1 MKSVKTIRVLFI
13 AALLLL
19 PAWSFAKS
27 QVKASTIIDQINAGK
42 AVQYKNADIVG
53 NLDFTSIKDVT
64 VDEKSKASRLLSKGS
79 TLVYLYHV
87 RSPVSFTNCV
97 FTGDVLAYVND
108 DDENETH
115 NAIFYKD
122 VDFQG
127 CNFQGKS
134 AFKYVK
140 FKTKANF
147 KNTQYSDEALFKYTK
162 FSTDVSFSNSR
173 FNKAANFKYTKF
185 STDISF
191 SNSHFSKE
199 ANFKYTKFPE
209 AVNFDKATFQRLAN
223 FKYAKFPEGVNFKNV
238 QFKGNADFK
247 YTKFSEPL
255 NFDGVA
261 FDDDVDFKYTKIN
274 GKSFTTY
281 LLEKKLKK

>member
-1 MKSVKTIRVLFI
+1 MKTVKTIKVLFI

-19 PAWSFAKS
+19 PTWSFAKS

-42 AVQYKNADIVG
+42 AVQYKNAEIVG

-64 VDEKSKASRLLSKGS
+64 VDKESKANRLIGKGS
-79 TLVYLYHV
+79 TLVYIYHV
-87 RSPVSFTNCV
+87 KTPLSFINCV
-97 FTGDVLAYVND
+97 FKGDVLAYVHD

-127 CNFQGKS
+127 CDFQGKS
-134 AFKYVK
+134 AFKYAK
-140 FKTKANF
+140 FETKANF
-147 KNTQYSDEALFKYTK
+147 KNTQYQDEALFKYTK

-173 FNKAANFKYTKF
+173 FNKVANFKYTKF

-191 SNSHFSKE
+191 SNSSFSKE
-199 ANFKYTKFPE
+199 ANFKYTTFPE
-209 AVNFDKATFQRLAN
+209 SVNFDKVTFQRLAN
-223 FKYAKFPEGVNFKNV
+223 FKYTKFPEGVNFKDA
-238 QFKGNADFK
+238 QFKGDADFK

-255 NFDGVA
+255 NFDGVI
-261 FDDDVDFKYTKIN
+261 FDDDVNFKYTKID

>member
-1 MKSVKTIRVLFI
+1 MKTVKTIKVLFI
-13 AALLLL
+13 ATLLLL
-19 PAWSFAKS
+19 PILSFAKS

-64 VDEKSKASRLLSKGS
+64 VDEKSKANRLLSKGS

-87 RSPVSFTNCV
+87 RSPVSFTSCV
-97 FTGDVLAYVND
+97 FTGDVLAYVHD

-127 CNFQGKS
+127 CDFQGKS

-147 KNTQYSDEALFKYTK
+147 KNTQYSE
-162 FSTDVSFSNSR
+162 
-173 FNKAANFKYTKF
+173 
-185 STDISF
+185 
-191 SNSHFSKE
+191 E
-199 ANFKYTKFPE
+199 
-209 AVNFDKATFQRLAN
+209 AN
-223 FKYAKFPEGVNFKNV
+223 FKYAKFPEGVNFKDV

-247 YTKFSEPL
+247 YTKI
-255 NFDGVA
+255 D
-261 FDDDVDFKYTKIN
+261 
-274 GKSFTTY
+274 GKSFTMY

>member
-1 MKSVKTIRVLFI
+1 MKTVKTTKVLII
-13 AALLLL
+13 ATLLLL

-42 AVQYKNADIVG
+42 AVQYKNAEIVG

-64 VDEKSKASRLLSKGS
+64 VDEKSNANRLLSKGS

-87 RSPVSFTNCV
+87 RSPVSFTNCI
-97 FTGDVLAYVND
+97 FTGDVLAYVHD

-115 NAIFYKD
+115 NTIFYKD

-127 CNFQGKS
+127 CDFQGKS

-162 FSTDVSFSNSR
+162 FSTDASFSNSR
-173 FNKAANFKYTKF
+173 FNKVANFKYTKF

-191 SNSHFSKE
+191 SSSHFSKE
-199 ANFKYTKFPE
+199 ANFKYTKFPK

-223 FKYAKFPEGVNFKNV
+223 FKYTKFPEGVNFKDA
-238 QFKGNADFK
+238 QFMGDTDFK
-247 YTKFSEPL
+247 YTKFSEPV
-255 NFDGVA
+255 NFDGVV
-261 FDDDVDFKYTKIN
+261 FDDDVNFKYTKID

-281 LLEKKLKK
+281 LLKKKLKK

>member
-1 MKSVKTIRVLFI
+1 MKTVRTTKVLFI
-13 AALLLL
+13 AILLLL
-19 PAWSFAKS
+19 PTWSFAKS

-42 AVQYKNADIVG
+42 AVQYKNAQIVG

-64 VDEKSKASRLLSKGS
+64 VDEKSKTNRFFSKGS

-87 RSPVSFTNCV
+87 RSPLSFIDCV
-97 FTGDVLAYVND
+97 FTGDVLAYIHD

-115 NAIFYKD
+115 NAIFYDD

-147 KNTQYSDEALFKYTK
+147 KNTQYNDEALFKYAK
-162 FSTDVSFSNSR
+162 FSTDISFSDSR
-173 FNKAANFKYTKF
+173 FKDEANFKYTKF
-185 STDISF
+185 LADVSF

-209 AVNFDKATFQRLAN
+209 DVNFDKVTFQRLAN
-223 FKYAKFPEGVNFKNV
+223 FKYAKFPEGVSFKDA
-238 QFKGNADFK
+238 QFMGDADFK
-247 YTKFSEPL
+247 YTKFSTPV
-255 NFDGVA
+255 NFDGVV
-261 FDDDVDFKYTKIN
+261 FEDDVNFKYTKID
-274 GKSFTTY
+274 GKSFTKY
-281 LLEKKLKK
+281 LVEKKLKK

>member
-1 MKSVKTIRVLFI
+1 MKTVKTTKVLII
-13 AALLLL
+13 ATLLLL

-42 AVQYKNADIVG
+42 AVQYKNAEIVG

-64 VDEKSKASRLLSKGS
+64 VDEKSKANRLLSKGS

-87 RSPVSFTNCV
+87 RSPVSFFNCV
-97 FTGDVLAYVND
+97 FTGDVLAYVHD

-115 NAIFYKD
+115 NVIFYKD

-127 CNFQGKS
+127 CDFQRKS
-134 AFKYVK
+134 AFKYAK

-147 KNTQYSDEALFKYTK
+147 KNTQYQDEALFKYTK
-162 FSTDVSFSNSR
+162 FSTDASFSNSR
-173 FNKAANFKYTKF
+173 FNKVANFKYTKF

-199 ANFKYTKFPE
+199 ANFKYTKFPK

-223 FKYAKFPEGVNFKNV
+223 FKYAKFPEGVNFKDA

-247 YTKFSEPL
+247 YTKFSEPV
-255 NFDGVA
+255 NFDGVV
-261 FDDDVDFKYTKIN
+261 FDDDVNFKYTKID

-281 LLEKKLKK
+281 LLKKKLKK

>member
-1 MKSVKTIRVLFI
+1 MKTVRITKVLFI
-13 AALLLL
+13 AILLLL
-19 PAWSFAKS
+19 PTWSFAKS

-42 AVQYKNADIVG
+42 AVQYKNAEIVG

-64 VDEKSKASRLLSKGS
+64 VDEKSKANRFLSKGS
-79 TLVYLYHV
+79 TIVYLYHV
-87 RSPVSFTNCV
+87 RSPLSFIDCV
-97 FTGDVLAYVND
+97 FTGDVLAYIHD

-115 NAIFYKD
+115 NAIFYDD

-147 KNTQYSDEALFKYTK
+147 KNTQYNDEALFKYAK
-162 FSTDVSFSNSR
+162 FSTDISFSDSR
-173 FNKAANFKYTKF
+173 FNDEANFKYTKF
-185 STDISF
+185 SADVSF

-209 AVNFDKATFQRLAN
+209 GVNFDKVTFQRLAN
-223 FKYAKFPEGVNFKNV
+223 FKYAKFPKGVSFKDA
-238 QFKGNADFK
+238 QFMGDADFK
-247 YTKFSEPL
+247 YTKFSEPV
-255 NFDGVA
+255 NFDGVV
-261 FDDDVDFKYTKIN
+261 FEDDVNFKYTEID
-274 GKSFTTY
+274 GKSFTKY
-281 LLEKKLKK
+281 LVEKKLKK

>member
-1 MKSVKTIRVLFI
+1 MKTAKTIRFLLI
-13 AALLLL
+13 ATLLLL
-19 PAWSFAKS
+19 PTWSLAKS

-42 AVQYKNADIVG
+42 AVQYKNAEIVG

-64 VDEKSKASRLLSKGS
+64 VDEKSKAGRLFGKGS

-87 RSPVSFTNCV
+87 RSPISFTDCV
-97 FTGDVLAYVND
+97 FTGDVLAYIHD

-115 NAIFYKD
+115 NAIFYED

-147 KNTQYSDEALFKYTK
+147 KNTEYNDEALFKYTK
-162 FSTDVSFSNSR
+162 FSTDTDFSNCR
-173 FNKAANFKYTKF
+173 FNEEANFKYTKF
-185 STDISF
+185 STDASF
-191 SNSHFSKE
+191 ANSHFSRE

-223 FKYAKFPEGVNFKNV
+223 FKYARFPEGVSFKDA
-238 QFKGNADFK
+238 QFMGNADFK
-247 YTKFSEPL
+247 YTKFSEPV
-255 NFDGVA
+255 NFDGVT
-261 FDDDVDFKYTKIN
+261 FDDDVNFKYTKID

-281 LLEKKLKK
+281 LVKKKLKK

>member
-1 MKSVKTIRVLFI
+1 MKTAKTIRFLLI
-13 AALLLL
+13 ATLLLL
-19 PAWSFAKS
+19 PTWSLAKS

-42 AVQYKNADIVG
+42 AVQYKNAEIVG

-64 VDEKSKASRLLSKGS
+64 VDEKSKAGRLFSKGS

-87 RSPVSFTNCV
+87 RSPLSFTDCV
-97 FTGDVLAYVND
+97 FTGDVLAYVHD

-115 NAIFYKD
+115 NAIFYED

-140 FKTKANF
+140 FKTNANF
-147 KNTQYSDEALFKYTK
+147 KNTEYNDEALFKYTK
-162 FSTDVSFSNSR
+162 FSTDTDFSNCR
-173 FNKAANFKYTKF
+173 FNEEANFKYTKF
-185 STDISF
+185 STDVSF
-191 SNSHFSKE
+191 ANSHFSRE

-223 FKYAKFPEGVNFKNV
+223 FKYTRFPEGVSFKDA
-238 QFKGNADFK
+238 QFMGNADFK
-247 YTKFSEPL
+247 YTKFSEPV
-255 NFDGVA
+255 NFDGVT
-261 FDDDVDFKYTKIN
+261 FDDDVDFKYTKID

-281 LLEKKLKK
+281 LVKKKLKK

>member
-1 MKSVKTIRVLFI
+1 MKTVKTTKVLII
-13 AALLLL
+13 ATLLLV

-27 QVKASTIIDQINAGK
+27 QVKASTIINQINAGK
-42 AVQYKNADIVG
+42 AVQYKNAEIAG

-64 VDEKSKASRLLSKGS
+64 VDEKSMADRFLHKGS
-79 TLVYLYHV
+79 PLVYLYHV
-87 RSPVSFTNCV
+87 RSSVSFTNCV
-97 FTGDVLAYVND
+97 FTGDVLAYVHD
-108 DDENETH
+108 DDDNDTH

-140 FKTKANF
+140 FKTKTNF

-162 FSTDVSFSNSR
+162 FSTDASFSNSR
-173 FNKAANFKYTKF
+173 FKKAANFKYTKF

-199 ANFKYTKFPE
+199 ANFKYTEFPE
-209 AVNFDKATFQRLAN
+209 SVNFDKATFQRLAN
-223 FKYAKFPEGVNFKNV
+223 FKYAKFPEGVNFKDV

-255 NFDGVA
+255 NFDGAA
-261 FDDDVDFKYTKIN
+261 FDNDVNLKYTKID

-281 LLEKKLKK
+281 LLGKKIIN

>member
-1 MKSVKTIRVLFI
+1 MKTVKTIKVLII
-13 AALLLL
+13 ATLLLL

-42 AVQYKNADIVG
+42 AVQYKNAEIAG

-64 VDEKSKASRLLSKGS
+64 VDEKSKANRLLSKGS

-97 FTGDVLAYVND
+97 FTGDVLAYVHD

-127 CNFQGKS
+127 CDFQGKS

-162 FSTDVSFSNSR
+162 FSTDVSFSNS
-173 FNKAANFKYTKF
+173 
-185 STDISF
+185 
-191 SNSHFSKE
+191 HFSKE
-199 ANFKYTKFPE
+199 ANFKYTKFPK
-209 AVNFDKATFQRLAN
+209 AVNFDKANFQRLAN
-223 FKYAKFPEGVNFKNV
+223 FKYTKFPEGVNFKDA

-247 YTKFSEPL
+247 YTKFSEPV
-255 NFDGVA
+255 NFDGVV
-261 FDDDVDFKYTKIN
+261 FDADVNFKYTKLD

-281 LLEKKLKK
+281 LLKKKLKK

>member
-1 MKSVKTIRVLFI
+1 MRTVKIIKFIFI
-13 AALLLL
+13 AILLLL
-19 PAWSFAKS
+19 PTWSFAKS

-42 AVQYKNADIVG
+42 TVQYKNAEIVG

-64 VDEKSKASRLLSKGS
+64 VDEKSKAGRIFSKGS
-79 TLVYLYHV
+79 TLVYRYHV

-97 FTGDVLAYVND
+97 FTGDVLAYIHD
-108 DDENETH
+108 EDENETH
-115 NAIFYKD
+115 NAIFYED

-162 FSTDVSFSNSR
+162 FSTDTSFENSR
-173 FNKAANFKYTKF
+173 FNDAANFKYTKF
-185 STDISF
+185 STDVSF
-191 SNSHFSKE
+191 SSSHFGRE
-199 ANFKYTKFPE
+199 ANFKYTKFP
-209 AVNFDKATFQRLAN
+209 AGVSFDKATFQRLAN
-223 FKYAKFPEGVNFKNV
+223 FKYTKFPEGVSFKDA
-238 QFKGNADFK
+238 QFMGNADFK

-255 NFDGVA
+255 NFDGVV
-261 FDDDVDFKYTKIN
+261 FDDDVNFKYTKID
-274 GKSFTTY
+274 GKSFTSY
-281 LLEKKLKK
+281 LVKKKLKK